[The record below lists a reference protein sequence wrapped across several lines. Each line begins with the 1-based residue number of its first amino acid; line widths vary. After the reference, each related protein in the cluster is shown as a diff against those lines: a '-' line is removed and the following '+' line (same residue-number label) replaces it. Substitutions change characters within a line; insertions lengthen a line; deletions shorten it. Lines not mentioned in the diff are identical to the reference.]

1 MNTIATTYPHTTLT
15 SDSGTGSGLWGSMRA
30 ALRRVA
36 ARSEA
41 PLPVRD
47 AVREAGAVRTMADSI
62 RISDPHFAAD
72 LYAAADR
79 HEVLYAGGGSR

>member
-1 MNTIATTYPHTTLT
+1 MNNIATTYPHTTLT
-15 SDSGTGSGLWGSMRA
+15 ADSGAGSGLWGSMRA
-30 ALRRVA
+30 ALQRIA

-41 PLPVRD
+41 TLPVRD

-79 HEVLYAGGGSR
+79 HEELYAGGGTR